1 MRAIE
6 KITAEDDDERIQ
18 KRVAELES
26 ENCKLK
32 AATAEVTEDYEV
44 LQLRNSSLL
53 EERNDFCY

>member
-6 KITAEDDDERIQ
+6 KIIAEDDGERLQ

-32 AATAEVTEDYEV
+32 ATTAEVTEDYEL